1 MDVEKEPEPQ
11 EHEEEEE
18 IDPEE
23 QERREKKK
31 LAVAAKEEGNALYK
45 AHKFDEAIAAYNRA
59 IELDPSEMSFIT
71 NRAGTCTAPR
81 RSSMRHLTQT
91 PCLALPFPLAC
102 LVSSAVNFQTGKY
115 EECIKDCEEAILVG
129 REHRASFGLIAKAL
143 VRIGNAYYKLG
154 NLEGA
159 LDAYRRSQTEE
170 RSRETAKLINKVEQE
185 KARRDEQAYLNPE
198 LSLAAKERGNAFF
211 KEGKYPQAVTEYT
224 EAIKRNPTDP
234 VLYSNRAITYQKL
247 WEFPKALEDC
257 DKALELDPKFGT
269 YSHCC
274 RHSHFANQPRASP
287 AIACTNLC
295 SKGLCTQ
302 GTDPHDPA
310 GVRQGTRR
318 LPRWSRDRA
327 RERRA
332 QGRPAAR
339 VDAHQPAARLG
350 PGGPRARQASHGR
363 S

>member
-1 MDVEKEPEPQ
+1 MYCSASLV
-11 EHEEEEE
+11 
-18 IDPEE
+18 IS
-23 QERREKKK
+23 
-31 LAVAAKEEGNALYK
+31 LAHSLA
-45 AHKFDEAIAAYNRA
+45 
-59 IELDPSEMSFIT
+59 
-71 NRAGTCTAPR
+71 
-81 RSSMRHLTQT
+81 QT

-211 KEGKYPQAVTEYT
+211 KEGKYPQAVSEYT

-269 YSHCC
+269 YSH
-274 RHSHFANQPRASP
+274 RHPPLLLADTPNLLTNHARLPPSHAPIYAARAYARKGQTLTIQQEYAKALDVFRAGLAIEPENAELKAGLQRVLMLINQQHASGQVDPERAKRAMADP
-287 AIACTNLC
+287 EIQAILKDPEVSIVLQRA
-295 SKGLCTQ
+295 Q
-302 GTDPHDPA
+302 TDPQA
-310 GVRQGTRR
+310 LQ
-318 LPRWSRDRA
+318 RA
-327 RERRA
+327 MADEKIRHKIEKL
-332 QGRPAAR
+332 
-339 VDAHQPAARLG
+339 V
-350 PGGPRARQASHGR
+350 ASGIL
-363 S
+363 